1 LSTEE
6 LGKILAFKPQLMAC
20 SIEERWK
27 PLVKYLYHLNVS
39 KDGMKRMLVVQPTIF
54 CLDLETVIAPK
65 VPLCNICAH
74 FQFFMLIGH
83 SFVRYFLQDSMVR

>member
-1 LSTEE
+1 MKYHSGSQVQYLKEFGLSNEE
-6 LGKILAFKPQLMAC
+6 LGRLLAFKPQLMAC

-39 KDGMKRMLVVQPTIF
+39 RDGMKRMLLVQPTIL

-65 VPLCNICAH
+65 GNFILALKYIRV
-74 FQFFMLIGH
+74 F
-83 SFVRYFLQDSMVR
+83 